1 MTCSCRAI
9 CSLGLNI
16 CASSISDIEQGLVF
30 AIKCENIQSK
40 QKFTSFLKKKNQNVI
55 SLLLNNKLKYLLH
68 KLL

>member
-16 CASSISDIEQGLVF
+16 CTSGISDIEQGLVF

-40 QKFTSFLKKKNQNVI
+40 QKFTSFLKKNQNVI